1 MEISTYLQGRQHNSQ
16 LLNKIAEEHL
26 DPAIEA
32 FNDRNDR
39 ALKAEWSMSAKYQSI
54 TINFEMEDGEEM
66 SEGAIQDI
74 CYGQLADVIS
84 EWFAAEADEDDFN
97 EGSTYFSVDIG
108 L

>member
-32 FNDRNDR
+32 FNADNERCIT
-39 ALKAEWSMSAKYQSI
+39 AEWSMSAKYQSI
-54 TINFEMEDGEEM
+54 TINFEMADKGDMSDEAIEEICFGTI
-66 SEGAIQDI
+66 SEI
-74 CYGQLADVIS
+74 IS
-84 EWFAAEADEDDFN
+84 EWFAAEGDEDDAR
-97 EGSTYFSVDIG
+97 GRSYFSVDIG